1 MKKGEN
7 IVNSVY
13 VQYCYALPLRENQ
26 IKCAVLCGIQW
37 SMEFMAPN
45 EKSEGKKGFAAAR
58 LNAAGLVLF
67 IWKCLFLAF
76 SLIVNQETA
85 FCLAENKTE
94 DDFSLFLL
102 N

>member
-1 MKKGEN
+1 MSVTHNLQIVVSQKGEN

-45 EKSEGKKGFAAAR
+45 EKLEGKKA
-58 LNAAGLVLF
+58 
-67 IWKCLFLAF
+67 
-76 SLIVNQETA
+76 SLRQ
-85 FCLAENKTE
+85 
-94 DDFSLFLL
+94 D
-102 N
+102 